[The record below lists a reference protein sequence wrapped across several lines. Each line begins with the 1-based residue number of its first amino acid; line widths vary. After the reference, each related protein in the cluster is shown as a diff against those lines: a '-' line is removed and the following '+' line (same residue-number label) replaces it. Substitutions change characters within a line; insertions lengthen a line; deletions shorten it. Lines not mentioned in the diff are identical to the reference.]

1 MTVELYLGPEVER
14 RLRCKAAAGGV
25 TLEAYLRTVVE
36 HASQTSEN
44 ADGATTADVE
54 EDRPWRGVLVL
65 PWSRR
70 AAFSPRLECPA
81 LALPRREPV
90 PNMNWHRVSADDE

>member
-1 MTVELYLGPEVER
+1 MTVELSLGPEVER
-14 RLRCKAAAGGV
+14 RLRCKAAAGGL
-25 TLEAYLRTVVE
+25 TLEAYLRAVVE
-36 HASQTSEN
+36 RASQTPEN
-44 ADGATTADVE
+44 ADAATTADDE
-54 EDRPWRGVLVL
+54 EDRPWRGVFIL

-70 AAFSPRLECPA
+70 AMFSPMLEGHA